1 MDREPKHGALAQKEL
16 DMPSNHTT
24 PDGADPQAGVQLD
37 AQSNDR
43 GSPPPLVSEALVAE
57 IETLPPLER
66 RILHCLGAAVVI
78 GWNKLPT
85 DVQRTLFKLASA
97 TENAETAGELP
108 ARIARF
114 LHEHKDDGSRR

>member
-1 MDREPKHGALAQKEL
+1 
-16 DMPSNHTT
+16 MPSNHTT
-24 PDGADPQAGVQLD
+24 PDGADPQAGAQLD

-85 DVQRTLFKLASA
+85 DVQRTLFKLAST